1 MNYHIFPPSA
11 PLKNYIEQY
20 YIFEHEAYLEV
31 EYEISSTATCYS
43 ALVFNF
49 GTPYR
54 FQNSLGD
61 DYITPPYFMGG
72 FSTGTF
78 RVFPKGKINMLG
90 IVFKGTGL
98 LSLFPSIRLE
108 CLHNKRASFVEML
121 GSEAEII
128 AEQLEKTADAKDQI
142 ATIDSYLLNRL
153 ERFGQPPSLADKA
166 ALLIL
171 RKRGMITI
179 EKVAETLNVGDRH
192 LRRVFSERLGMNP
205 KLFARI
211 KRFQYVNLCLTQNET
226 LDWQEFLDEGGF
238 YDQAHFIKDF
248 VAFCGKA
255 PSAQLLQSRQIS
267 ELLTPKEP
275 A

>member
-1 MNYHIFPPSA
+1 MNYHIFQASA

-20 YIFEHEAYLEV
+20 YIFEHDEYLAT

-49 GTPYR
+49 GEPYR

-61 DYITPPYFMGG
+61 NYLTPQHFMAGL
-72 FSTGTF
+72 STGAF

-90 IVFKGTGL
+90 VVFKGTGL
-98 LSLFPSIRLE
+98 MTLFPSVALDS
-108 CLHNKRASFVEML
+108 LLNKRVSFVELL

-128 AEQLEKTADAKDQI
+128 AEQLEKAANAKEQI
-142 ATIDSYLLNRL
+142 TLIDNYLLSRL
-153 ERFGQPPSLADKA
+153 ERFEQPPTLADKA

-171 RKRGMITI
+171 EKRGMITI
-179 EKVAETLNVGDRH
+179 EKVAETLSVGERH
-192 LRRVFSERLGMNP
+192 LRRVFSQRLGINA

-211 KRFQYVNLCLTQNET
+211 KRFQYVNLCLTLNKT

-238 YDQAHFIKDF
+238 YDQAHFIRDF

-267 ELLTPKEP
+267 ELLTPKESM
-275 A
+275 